1 MSVKLGNTEASLYL
15 GSTPV
20 AAYLGGEQ
28 VYSAAT
34 VPGAPTITLVDAFA
48 DLEFI
53 APENDGGSAI
63 LSYNIYVNGVL
74 AANEQP
80 FAPGFLPMSN
90 TSAQSGDDVEIAA
103 VNAIGEGPKSNVFV
117 AE

>member
-1 MSVKLGNTEASLYL
+1 MGVKLGNTEASLYL

-34 VPGAPTITLVDAFA
+34 VPGAPTITLVGA
-48 DLEFI
+48 DIEFT
-53 APENDGGSAI
+53 PPDDGSSTI
-63 LSYNIYVNGVL
+63 LSYNIYVNGV
-74 AANEQP
+74 
-80 FAPGFLPMSN
+80 FDSN
-90 TSAQSGDDVEIAA
+90 VVVDNPVITFIATPPAVEPGDDVEIAA
-103 VNAIGEGPKSNVFV
+103 VNAIGEGPKSNVGV